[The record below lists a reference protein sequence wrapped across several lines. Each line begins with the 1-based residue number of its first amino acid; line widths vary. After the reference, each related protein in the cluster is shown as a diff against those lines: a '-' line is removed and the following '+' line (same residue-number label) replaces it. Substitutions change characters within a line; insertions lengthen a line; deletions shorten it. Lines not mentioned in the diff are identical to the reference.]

1 MIRYMTT
8 MINKSF
14 LFLILLGF
22 LTSTSYGQYSYKDLD
37 EFQKYREALELYN
50 KNAFSQ
56 VIPVIDEFLT
66 NNDRIY
72 ESDFRNIKVH
82 AELIRAQSALYNNDP
97 DGEAMLVHFIDKY
110 QPDPQANEALYN
122 LADHYFRSQIGR
134 ASCRERAEYAEVSAA
149 SEKRS

>member
-1 MIRYMTT
+1 MRAMVNTKWI
-8 MINKSF
+8 
-14 LFLILLGF
+14 FLICFTF
-22 LTSTSYGQYSYKDLD
+22 LAFWSYGQYSYKDLD

-56 VIPVIDEFLT
+56 VIPLIDEFLQD
-66 NNDRIY
+66 NQRIY
-72 ESDFRNIKVH
+72 ESDFRNIKIH
-82 AELIRAQSALYNNDP
+82 AELIKAQSALYNDDP

>member
-1 MIRYMTT
+1 MIRYMTA

-97 DGEAMLVHFIDKY
+97 DGEAMLVHFIEKY
-110 QPDPQANEALYN
+110 QTDPQATSTSDNRTET
-122 LADHYFRSQIGR
+122 DFR
-134 ASCRERAEYAEVSAA
+134 
-149 SEKRS
+149 

>member
-1 MIRYMTT
+1 MIRYMTA

-66 NNDRIY
+66 INDRLY
-72 ESDFRNIKVH
+72 ESDFRNIYVH
-82 AELIRAQSALYNNDP
+82 SYLIRAKSAFYINDK
-97 DGEAMLVHFIDKY
+97 DAGA
-110 QPDPQANEALYN
+110 
-122 LADHYFRSQIGR
+122 
-134 ASCRERAEYAEVSAA
+134 
-149 SEKRS
+149 